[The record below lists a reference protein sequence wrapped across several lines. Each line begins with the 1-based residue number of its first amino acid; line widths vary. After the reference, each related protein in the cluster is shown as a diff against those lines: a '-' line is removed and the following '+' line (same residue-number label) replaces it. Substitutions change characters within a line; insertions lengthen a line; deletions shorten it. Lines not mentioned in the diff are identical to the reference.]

1 MLPKPVP
8 PAPLMSNRLTA
19 TLFLTSVS
27 STPLHS
33 GVFSWAGSLIFRP
46 VDQVAP
52 ESGLLS
58 AICCPVAI
66 AVRTSVS
73 QVGSALPARLTAL
86 GADRASMQPISVAI
100 ESRLNNLIANRQ
112 PVTGSDLLRLEPGL
126 TFNLK
131 QLGVLAVGVVSE
143 QSVPQL
149 MQSSQIIL
157 VIVDGS
163 AVRRPTCRLVGAKN
177 KLRVVVPQSV
187 NQAGHKGIV
196 SFGT

>member
-1 MLPKPVP
+1 MLLKPVHP
-8 PAPLMSNRLTA
+8 VPLTSNRLTA

-27 STPLHS
+27 SAPLHS
-33 GVFSWAGSLIFRP
+33 GVFSWARSLIFRP

-52 ESGLLS
+52 ESGPLG
-58 AICCPVAI
+58 AICCPVAT
-66 AVRTSVS
+66 AVRASVS

-86 GADRASMQPISVAI
+86 GTDRASVQPISVAI
-100 ESRLNNLIANRQ
+100 ESPLNDFVANRQ

-126 TFNLK
+126 TFDLK
-131 QLGVLAVGVVSE
+131 QLGVLVVGVVSE

-149 MQSSQIIL
+149 MQSSQIIP

-163 AVRRPTCRLVGAKN
+163 AVRRPMCRLTGAKN

-196 SFGT
+196 SFGA